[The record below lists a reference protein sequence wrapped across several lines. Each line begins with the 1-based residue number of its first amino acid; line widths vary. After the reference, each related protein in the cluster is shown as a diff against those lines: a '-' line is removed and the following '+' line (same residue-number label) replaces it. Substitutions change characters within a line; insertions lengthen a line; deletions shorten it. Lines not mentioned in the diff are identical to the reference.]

1 MANVENAV
9 AIPADALQ
17 RGNVVYVLNTSP
29 TIKSGN
35 YNAEGISDRVKS
47 RVPDGFTAI
56 NVETGISNANYI
68 EIKSGLQEG
77 DEVYVSS
84 STSNNNQFFGGMGGM
99 GGMGGPPMGGGNR
112 R

>member
-1 MANVENAV
+1 M
-9 AIPADALQ
+9 
-17 RGNVVYVLNTSP
+17 
-29 TIKSGN
+29 
-35 YNAEGISDRVKS
+35 KS

-77 DEVYVSS
+77 DEVYVSESS
-84 STSNNNQFFGGMGGM
+84 STNTMNFGGM
-99 GGMGGPPMGGGNR
+99 GGMGGPPMGGMGGGQR